1 MSQHP
6 ALPYLR
12 NSEKGKIVTA
22 AEAVRLI
29 RDGDTVA
36 TGGFVGIGFAEEIAL
51 ALEELYLS
59 SETDAPYTQ
68 GKPRNLTLVYAA
80 GQGDGKDRGLNHF
93 GHPGLV
99 KRVIGGHWGLAP
111 KLQQLAIANQ
121 IEAYNLP
128 QGVITHLFRDIAA
141 RRPGH
146 LSRVGIGTF
155 VDPRNGGG
163 KLNAR
168 SIDNLVEL
176 VTLADQECLLYK
188 AFPIDVGIIRATTGD
203 PDGNLTMEKEALTLE
218 ALAIAMA
225 AHNSGGIVIAQ
236 VERVA
241 ESDSLNP
248 RQVKIPGILVD
259 CVVVA
264 KPENHWQ
271 TFGTQYNPAYSIEIR
286 VRAGSLPA
294 MPMSE
299 RKIIARRAAFELKAN
314 SVVNLGIGMPE
325 GIAAVANEERI
336 IDLITLTAEPG
347 VIGGVPASGI
357 DFGAAINTQAVIDQ
371 PYQFDFYDGG
381 GLDVAFLGL
390 AQVDRAG
397 NLNVSKFGPK
407 LAGAGGFI
415 NISQNAKKVV
425 FVGTFGAGR
434 LRIAL
439 SDGRLS
445 VLEEARARKF
455 VEAVEHVTFSGAF
468 AARRGQGVLYIT
480 ERCVFALTQD
490 GLELTEVAPGI
501 DIERDILALMDFKP
515 IIPREP
521 ALMDARIFCDGTMGL
536 REDMLAIPVDQRFT
550 LDEQQNLFFV
560 NLERFALRSRGDIKA
575 IARTVEAKLGGLNRR
590 VYAIVNYDNFSIVP
604 ELLDEYSAMVR
615 SLTDR
620 FYSGVSRYTT
630 SGFLRIKL
638 GEALEK
644 RGVAAHIFESAE
656 EARSDWRRVEGGA
669 GSDAAHDAGADRR
682 AVRGS
687 AVR

>member
-6 ALPYLR
+6 ALPFLR
-12 NSEKGKIVTA
+12 NPERGKIVTA

-51 ALEELYLS
+51 ALEEFYLA
-59 SETDAPYTQ
+59 SEGDAPYTQ
-68 GKPRNLTLVYAA
+68 GKPHDLTLVYAA

-93 GHPGLV
+93 AHEGLL

-111 KLQQLAIANQ
+111 KLQQLAISNQ

-141 RRPGH
+141 RRPAH
-146 LSRVGIGTF
+146 ITRVGIGTF

-168 SIDNLVEL
+168 TTEDLVEL
-176 VTLADQECLLYK
+176 ITLGGQECLLYK
-188 AFPIDVGIIRATTGD
+188 TFPINIGIIRATTGD

-225 AHNSGGIVIAQ
+225 AHNSGGLVIAQ

-241 ESDSLNP
+241 ESGTLNP

-259 CVVVA
+259 CVVVSR
-264 KPENHWQ
+264 PENHWQ
-271 TFGTQYNPAYSIEIR
+271 TFGTQYNPAFASEIR
-286 VRAGSLPA
+286 VRATSLPPLQ
-294 MPMSE
+294 MNE
-299 RKIIARRAAFELKAN
+299 RKIISRRAAFELKAN

-325 GIAAVANEERI
+325 GIAAVANEEKI

-347 VIGGVPASGI
+347 VIGGIPASGI

-381 GLDVAFLGL
+381 GLDAAFLGL
-390 AQVDRAG
+390 AQVDRLG

-415 NISQNAKKVV
+415 NISQNAKKVI
-425 FVGTFGAGR
+425 FVGTFGAGK
-434 LRIAL
+434 LRIAIA
-439 SDGRLS
+439 DGKLAI
-445 VLEEARARKF
+445 LNEATARKF
-455 VEAVEHVTFSGAF
+455 VEAVEHVTFSGAH
-468 AARRGQGVLYIT
+468 ATARGQSVLYVT
-480 ERCVFALTQD
+480 ERCVFVLAD
-490 GLELTEVAPGI
+490 NGLELIEVAPGI

-515 IIPREP
+515 SIPRDP
-521 ALMDARIFCDGTMGL
+521 ALMDARIFREGVMDL
-536 REDMLAIPVDQRFT
+536 RNDLVDIPLPRRFT
-550 LDEQQNLFFV
+550 YDEQQNLFFI
-560 NLERFALRSRGDIKA
+560 NFERLALRTSADIKA
-575 IARTVEAKLGGLNRR
+575 IEKAVESRLTSLGRR
-590 VYAIVNYDNFSIVP
+590 VYAIVNYDNFSILP

-644 RGVAAHIFESAE
+644 RGLAPHIFESAD
-656 EARSDWRRVEGGA
+656 EAKRHKERS
-669 GSDAAHDAGADRR
+669 S
-682 AVRGS
+682 S
-687 AVR
+687 

>member
-1 MSQHP
+1 MRQHP

-59 SETDAPYTQ
+59 NETDAPYMQ

-80 GQGDGKDRGLNHF
+80 GQGDGKHRGLNHF
-93 GHPGLV
+93 AHDGLL

-111 KLQQLAIANQ
+111 KLQQLAISNQ

-141 RRPGH
+141 QRPGH
-146 LSRVGIGTF
+146 ISRVGIGTF
-155 VDPRNGGG
+155 VDPRHGGG

-168 SIDNLVEL
+168 STEDMVEL
-176 VTLADQECLLYK
+176 ITLGGKECLFYK
-188 AFPIDVGIIRATTGD
+188 TFPIDVGIIRATTGD
-203 PDGNLTMEKEALTLE
+203 PEGNLTMEKEALTLE

-241 ESDSLNP
+241 ESGSLHP
-248 RQVKIPGILVD
+248 RQVKVPGILVD

-264 KPENHWQ
+264 RPENHWQ
-271 TFGTQYNPAYSIEIR
+271 TFGTQYNPAYSSEIR
-286 VRAGSLPA
+286 ARAGALPP
-294 MPMSE
+294 MPRSE

-325 GIAAVANEERI
+325 GIAGVANEERI

-347 VIGGVPASGI
+347 VIGGIPASGI

-381 GLDVAFLGL
+381 GLDAAFLGL

-415 NISQNAKKVV
+415 NISQNAKQVV

-434 LRIAL
+434 QRVTV
-439 SDGRLS
+439 SDGKL
-445 VLEEARARKF
+445 VIVEEARARKF
-455 VEAVEHVTFSGAF
+455 VDAVEHVTFSGAY
-468 AARRGQGVLYIT
+468 AVQRGQRVLYVT
-480 ERCVFALTQD
+480 ERCVFVLTED
-490 GLELTEVAPGI
+490 GLELAEVAPGI
-501 DIERDILALMDFKP
+501 DIEREILALMDFKP
-515 IIPREP
+515 RLPRDP
-521 ALMDARIFCDGTMGL
+521 ILMDARIFHDRPMDL
-536 REDMLAIPVDQRFT
+536 RKDLLTIPLDQRFT

-560 NLERFALRSRGDIKA
+560 NLESFALRSRSDITA
-575 IARTVEAKLGGLNRR
+575 IARAVEAKLGGLPRR

-615 SLTDR
+615 SLTER

-644 RGVAAHIFESAE
+644 RGVAPHIFESAE
-656 EARSDWRRVEGGA
+656 EAQSDWRNVE
-669 GSDAAHDAGADRR
+669 
-682 AVRGS
+682 S
-687 AVR
+687 APTATNASRERME

>member
-1 MSQHP
+1 VVSQHP
-6 ALPYLR
+6 ALPFLR
-12 NSEKGKIVTA
+12 ASEKGKIVTA

-59 SETDAPYTQ
+59 HEGDAPYTQ
-68 GKPRNLTLVYAA
+68 GKPGNLTLVYAA
-80 GQGDGKDRGLNHF
+80 GQGDGKHRGLNHF
-93 GHPGLV
+93 AHEGLV
-99 KRVIGGHWGLAP
+99 RRVIGGHWGLAP

-146 LSRVGIGTF
+146 ISRVGIGTF

-168 SIDNLVEL
+168 STEDLVEL
-176 VTLADQECLLYK
+176 VTLGGEQCLFYK

-203 PDGNLTMEKEALTLE
+203 ADGNLTMEKEALTLE

-241 ESDSLNP
+241 DSGSLNP

-271 TFGTQYNPAYSIEIR
+271 TFGTQYNPAYSSEIR
-286 VRAGSLPA
+286 VRAGSLPS

-381 GLDVAFLGL
+381 GLDAAFLGL

-415 NISQNAKKVV
+415 NISQNAKKVI

-439 SDGRLS
+439 SDGKLA
-445 VLEEARARKF
+445 VLEEATARKF
-455 VEAVEHVTFSGAF
+455 VEAVEHVTFSGAY
-468 AARRGQGVLYIT
+468 ATARGQGVLYVT
-480 ERCVFALTQD
+480 ERCVFALRPD

-501 DIERDILALMDFKP
+501 DIERDILALMDFRP
-515 IIPREP
+515 LIPRDP
-521 ALMDARIFCDGTMGL
+521 LLMDGRIFCEATMEL
-536 REDMLAIPVDQRFT
+536 REDMLTIPIDQRFT
-550 LDEQQNLFFV
+550 LDDQNNLFFV
-560 NLERFALRSRGDIKA
+560 NLERFALHSRADIDA
-575 IARTVEAKLGGLNRR
+575 IARAVEAKLGGLNRR
-590 VYAIVNYDNFSIVP
+590 IYAIVNYDNFSILP

-638 GEALEK
+638 GEALEN

-656 EARSDWRRVEGGA
+656 EAQSDWRNVERI
-669 GSDAAHDAGADRR
+669 DR
-682 AVRGS
+682 
-687 AVR
+687 

>member
-12 NSEKGKIVTA
+12 NSEKGKVVTS
-22 AEAVRLI
+22 AEAVMLI

-59 SETDAPYTQ
+59 NESDVPYAQ
-68 GKPRNLTLVYAA
+68 GKSRNLTLVYAA
-80 GQGDGKDRGLNHF
+80 GQGDGANRGLNHF
-93 GHPGLV
+93 AHEGLV

-111 KLQQLAIANQ
+111 KLQQLAIGNQ

-146 LSRVGIGTF
+146 VTRVGTGTF

-168 SIDNLVEL
+168 TTEDMVEL
-176 VTLADQECLLYK
+176 ISIAGEQCLLYK
-188 AFPIDVGIIRATTGD
+188 TFPINVGIIRATTGD

-241 ESDSLNP
+241 ESGSLNP

-264 KPENHWQ
+264 KPEHHWQ
-271 TFGTQYNPAYSIEIR
+271 TFGTQYNPAYSSEIR
-286 VRAGSLPA
+286 VRAASLPA

-325 GIAAVANEERI
+325 GIASVANEERI
-336 IDLITLTAEPG
+336 TDLITLTAEPG
-347 VIGGVPASGI
+347 VIGGIPASGI

-381 GLDVAFLGL
+381 GLDAAFLGL

-425 FVGTFGAGR
+425 FVGTFGAER
-434 LRIAL
+434 LRVRA
-439 SDGRLS
+439 SDGKLS
-445 VLEEARARKF
+445 IVEEATSRKF
-455 VEAVEHVTFSGAF
+455 VDAVEHVTFSGAVA
-468 AARRGQGVLYIT
+468 AARGQSVLYVT
-480 ERCVFALTQD
+480 ERCVFSLRSG
-490 GLELTEVAPGI
+490 GLELVEVAPGI
-501 DIERDILALMDFKP
+501 DIERDILRLMDFKP
-515 IIPREP
+515 MIPRDP
-521 ALMDARIFCDGTMGL
+521 ATMDACIFREGLMDL
-536 REDMLAIPVDQRFT
+536 REALLTIPLDQRFT

-560 NLERFALRSRGDIKA
+560 NLERFPLRSKADIDA
-575 IARTVEAKLGGLNRR
+575 IAGIVEAKLAPLGHR
-590 VYAIVNYDNFSIVP
+590 VYAIVNYDNFSILP
-604 ELLDEYSAMVR
+604 ELLDDYSAMVR
-615 SLTDR
+615 SLVDR

-644 RGVAAHIFESAE
+644 RGVAPHIFESAE
-656 EARSDWRRVEGGA
+656 EAQSDWRHGTEAPDR
-669 GSDAAHDAGADRR
+669 AAPQLSSKART
-682 AVRGS
+682 
-687 AVR
+687 

>member
-51 ALEELYLS
+51 ALEQQYLA
-59 SETDAPYTQ
+59 SESDAPYAQ
-68 GKPRNLTLVYAA
+68 HKPCNLTLVYAA

-93 GHPGLV
+93 AHEGLV

-111 KLQQLAIANQ
+111 KLQRLAISNQ

-146 LSRVGIGTF
+146 ISRVGIGTF

-168 SIDNLVEL
+168 TTEEMVEL
-176 VTLADQECLLYK
+176 VTLGGQECLFYK
-188 AFPIDVGIIRATTGD
+188 TFPINVGIIRATTGD

-241 ESDSLNP
+241 ESGSLNP

-264 KPENHWQ
+264 SSENHWQ
-271 TFGTQYNPAYSIEIR
+271 TFGTQYNPAFSSEIR
-286 VRAGSLPA
+286 VRAGSLAP
-294 MPMSE
+294 MQMSE
-299 RKIIARRAAFELKAN
+299 RKIIARRAAFELKTN

-325 GIAAVANEERI
+325 GISAVANEERV

-347 VIGGVPASGI
+347 VIGGIPASGI

-381 GLDVAFLGL
+381 GLDAAFLGL

-425 FVGTFGAGR
+425 FVGTFGAGS

-439 SDGRLS
+439 GGGKL
-445 VLEEARARKF
+445 VILEEAKARKF
-455 VEAVEHVTFSGAF
+455 VEAVEHVTFSGAY
-468 AARRGQGVLYIT
+468 ANKRAQSVLYIT
-480 ERCVFALTQD
+480 ERCVFALGPE
-490 GLELTEVAPGI
+490 GLVLTEIAPGI

-515 IIPREP
+515 GIPRDP
-521 ALMDARIFCDGTMGL
+521 IYMDARIFREGVMEL
-536 REDMLAIPVDQRFT
+536 RDDMLAIPLDQRFT
-550 LDEQQNLFFV
+550 FNEQQNLFFV
-560 NLERFALRSRGDIKA
+560 NLERFALRSRADIEA
-575 IARTVEAKLGGLNRR
+575 IGKTVETKLGRLGRR

-615 SLTDR
+615 SLADR

-638 GEALEK
+638 GEALEQ

-656 EARSDWRRVEGGA
+656 EARSDWRKGA
-669 GSDAAHDAGADRR
+669 AIAGAQPGPENRVALGDPP
-682 AVRGS
+682 
-687 AVR
+687 

>member
-29 RDGDTVA
+29 REGDTVA

-51 ALEELYLS
+51 ALEEFYLAG
-59 SETDAPYTQ
+59 EGEAPYVQ
-68 GKPRNLTLVYAA
+68 DKPHNLTLVYAA
-80 GQGDGKDRGLNHF
+80 GQGDGKHRGLNHF
-93 GHPGLV
+93 AHPGMV

-111 KLQQLAIANQ
+111 KLQALAMSNQ

-141 RRPGH
+141 HRPGH
-146 LSRVGIGTF
+146 ISRIGMGTF

-168 SIDNLVEL
+168 STEDLVEL
-176 VTLADQECLLYK
+176 VTLGGQQCLFYK
-188 AFPIDVGIIRATTGD
+188 TFPINVGIIRATTGD

-225 AHNSGGIVIAQ
+225 AHNSGGVVIAQ

-241 ESDSLNP
+241 ESGSLNP

-271 TFGTQYNPAYSIEIR
+271 TFGTQYNPAFSSEIR

-314 SVVNLGIGMPE
+314 SVVNLGIGMPD
-325 GIAAVANEERI
+325 GIAAVANEERV

-347 VIGGVPASGI
+347 VIGGIPASGI

-381 GLDVAFLGL
+381 GLDAAFLGL
-390 AQVDRAG
+390 AQVDRTG

-415 NISQNAKKVV
+415 NISQTAKKVV

-439 SDGRLS
+439 ADDKLNI
-445 VLEEARARKF
+445 LEEAKAPKF
-455 VEAVEHVTFSGAF
+455 VEAVEHVTFSGAYA
-468 AARRGQGVLYIT
+468 AARGQSVLYVT
-480 ERCVFALTQD
+480 ERCVFRLGA
-490 GLELTEVAPGI
+490 GGIELTEVAPGI
-501 DIERDILALMDFKP
+501 NIERDILALMDFKP
-515 IIPREP
+515 LIPRDP
-521 ALMDARIFCDGTMGL
+521 VAMDPRIFREGPMDL
-536 REDMLAIPVDQRFT
+536 RTDMLAIPLDQRFT

-560 NLERFALRSRGDIKA
+560 NLERYALRGRADIEA
-575 IARTVEAKLGGLNRR
+575 IAGTVEARLGGLGHR

-615 SLTDR
+615 SLADR

-644 RGVAAHIFESAE
+644 RGVAAHIFESAA
-656 EARSDWRRVEGGA
+656 EAQSDWRNVA
-669 GSDAAHDAGADRR
+669 GIAGAPPQPTQT
-682 AVRGS
+682 RG
-687 AVR
+687 AR